1 MYTNKMKGFYKLLS
15 IVIVVA
21 CLITAFGCSSP
32 STTTGTAAKADNAPY
47 KLGIVTSISG
57 AGYGYGQRAIVGIRY
72 KVEEEINKAGGING
86 RQIELITYDTGTR
99 ADQSAMLVERAA
111 TTDKVLAILGPNGSG
126 DVSAAFPAANRL
138 AVPDIAMGG
147 TLRGICEKNSPWC
160 FATMMSDDFSM
171 EPLATLIDKYNA
183 KTMVIM
189 VDAKYSYAVSQGA
202 WGYKIAE
209 RKGVKVLNEKGKLD
223 IETNAPD
230 LTPQVQQIKA
240 LNPDLI
246 CAILYSPDMGHLA
259 KSFKGAGID
268 STKTP
273 CYASLMLQPESIAAG
288 GDAVEGWYG
297 SSDFDTEATDPV
309 QAAWTTKMIEYGKG
323 ISTDKAIYTPSTN
336 TACGYDA
343 ACFVTEAIKVGKITP
358 DMALQTARQTL
369 IDTLPKIKMKTY
381 NSGEMYFGTGGTYE
395 KNRLV
400 KPIYLL
406 QAKGGKIVNTGAIQV
421 K

>member
-1 MYTNKMKGFYKLLS
+1 MKRTYKLLS
-15 IVIVVA
+15 IVIVVSFLLAAIA
-21 CLITAFGCSSP
+21 CGPSASS
-32 STTTGTAAKADNAPY
+32 STGTATKTPGAY

-57 AGYGYGQRAIVGIRY
+57 AGYGYGQRAIVGIKY

-86 RQIELITYDTGTR
+86 YQIQLVTHDTGTR
-99 ADQSAMLVERAA
+99 ADQAAMLTERAA

-126 DVSAAFPAANRL
+126 DVAAAFPAANRL
-138 AVPDIAMGG
+138 SVPCIAMGG
-147 TLRGICEKNSPWC
+147 TLRGICEKNAPWS

-171 EPLATLIDKYNA
+171 EPLATLIDKYNV

-230 LTPQVQQIKA
+230 LTPQVQQIKQ

-246 CAILYSPDMGHLA
+246 CAILYSPDLGHLA

-268 STKTP
+268 STKVP
-273 CYASLMLQPESIAAG
+273 CYASLMLQPETLAAG
-288 GDAVEGWYG
+288 GDACEGWYG
-297 SSDFDTEATDPV
+297 SSDFDTESTDPV
-309 QAAWTTKMIEYGKG
+309 QVAWNSKMIEYGKG

-343 ACFVTEAIKVGKITP
+343 ASFVCEAIKVGQITP
-358 DMALQTARQTL
+358 DMELQKARQLL
-369 IDTLPKIKMKTY
+369 IDTLPKLKLKTY
-381 NSGEMYFGTGGTYE
+381 NSTEMYFGTGGTYE

-400 KPIYLL
+400 KPMYLL